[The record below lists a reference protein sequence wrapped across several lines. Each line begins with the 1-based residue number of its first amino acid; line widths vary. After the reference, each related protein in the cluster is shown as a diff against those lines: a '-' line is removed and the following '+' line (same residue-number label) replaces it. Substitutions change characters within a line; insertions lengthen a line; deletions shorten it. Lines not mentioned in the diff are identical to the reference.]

1 MKDIDRYV
9 QIKSNN
15 LKPDKGRL
23 LISEPF
29 MGDLYFGRS
38 VVLMAEHNEE
48 GSFGVVLNKAIDA
61 SFNEVLEGF
70 PDFDSKIY
78 LGGPVD
84 TNSTFYIHTLGD
96 RIEDSLEIGK
106 GLFWGGDIEMI
117 KEMMLLKQ
125 IDPKNIRFF
134 IGYSGWGA
142 NQLDIELKKNS
153 WLVHKRVNNSILNYP
168 VEKMWSGMLNNMG
181 SKYKYWSKFPVDPN
195 MN

>member
-29 MGDLYFGRS
+29 MGDLYFGRA

-48 GSFGVVLNKAIDA
+48 GSFGVVLNKTIDA
-61 SFNEVLEGF
+61 SFNEVLKGF
-70 PDFDSKIY
+70 PDFNSKIY

-96 RIEDSLEIGK
+96 RIEDSLKIGN

-125 IDPKNIRFF
+125 IDPTDIRFF
-134 IGYSGWGA
+134 IGYSGWDA
-142 NQLDIELKKNS
+142 NQLDAELEKNS
-153 WLVHKRVNNSILNYP
+153 WLVHKRVNNSILDYP
-168 VEKMWSGMLNNMG
+168 VENMWSGILNSMG
-181 SKYKYWSKFPVDPN
+181 SKYKYWSKFPIDPN
-195 MN
+195 LN